1 VHYDLVSQNRR
12 RAILLMVLFAGLVLL
27 VSWAIAQLSGLN
39 GLSFVA
45 IGAIIA
51 MCVVA
56 VSYWYSDRLVMAVSH
71 ARIAE
76 RSEFQRYH
84 NLVEGL
90 CLAAGMPKP
99 TLYVVEDP
107 APNAFATGRNPKNAS
122 IAVTTGLLEQME
134 RVELEAVLAHEL
146 SHIKHYDTLVSTS
159 VVLLTSLLVL
169 VSDVTLR
176 AGQWGGIRHRN
187 DQNPSRGPQQGFAV
201 IGAVLLI
208 LAPVA
213 ARLLQFSLSRRRE
226 YMADAGAIE
235 MTRYPPGLIRALKQL
250 EDDKSVVHSGA
261 RSTSH
266 LWIESPVP
274 RNSGRTAGL
283 NRLFDTHPP
292 LEERIAVLERL

>member
-1 VHYDLVSQNRR
+1 MHYDLVSQNRR

-56 VSYWYSDRLVMAVSH
+56 VSYWYSDRLVMSVSH

-159 VVLLTSLLVL
+159 VVLLT
-169 VSDVTLR
+169 
-176 AGQWGGIRHRN
+176 
-187 DQNPSRGPQQGFAV
+187 
-201 IGAVLLI
+201 
-208 LAPVA
+208 
-213 ARLLQFSLSRRRE
+213 
-226 YMADAGAIE
+226 
-235 MTRYPPGLIRALKQL
+235 
-250 EDDKSVVHSGA
+250 
-261 RSTSH
+261 
-266 LWIESPVP
+266 
-274 RNSGRTAGL
+274 
-283 NRLFDTHPP
+283 
-292 LEERIAVLERL
+292 